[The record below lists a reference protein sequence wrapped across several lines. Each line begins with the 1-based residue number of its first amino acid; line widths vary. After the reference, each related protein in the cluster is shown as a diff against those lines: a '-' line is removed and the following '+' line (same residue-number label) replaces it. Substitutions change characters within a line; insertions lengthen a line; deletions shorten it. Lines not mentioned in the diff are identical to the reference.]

1 MSQIAPGLRR
11 KPESFTLRLAGS
23 GLLAWLTVVLLV
35 ALIYARPTFA
45 NPIQTPH
52 VQAHLVS
59 EFAAAQP
66 EQPFWVALRLTI
78 RDGWHTYW
86 RNPGDSGLA
95 TTIDWTLPE
104 GFTASA
110 IHWPYPERI
119 PVGPLMNFGYHG
131 EVWLLVQIQPPA
143 TLAEAEP
150 VTLQAHAQW
159 LVCEEDCIPEEGVL
173 RLTLP
178 VSAESAPLDPRWSE
192 GFVATRRAL
201 PQPNPWPASFHVTAD
216 ALTLELDAGPSAG
229 NIAELTFFPA
239 EDGIV
244 DHAAPQ
250 TVQRDGSIL
259 RLTAARGGASALP
272 EPLPGVF
279 VLQERLDDG
288 EPVVHAFTLAASH
301 AEPAPPLAY
310 PVLAQSL
317 LLALLGGV
325 LLNLM
330 PCVFPVLSL
339 KALGL
344 ARHAHESPGAVRAHG
359 LAYTAGVLVC
369 FALVA
374 GVLIALRAAGE
385 QIGWGFQLQS
395 PMFVALLAYFMFAL
409 ALSLSG
415 VFEIGGRLMG
425 VGGHWAD
432 RPGYS
437 GSFAT
442 GALAVVVAT
451 PCTAPFMGAALGFA
465 LTQPWSISLTVFLAL
480 GLGLALP
487 YLLLSFSPA
496 LLRFLPRPGPWL
508 ERGKQLLA
516 FPLYATAAWL
526 VWVLS
531 QQAGPDGVAAALAG
545 MILIAFAIWLAQTV
559 RAAGRGWRL
568 TGRVGAAVALVL
580 ALGLTRLPATG
591 PEAGYVA
598 SQPSSAVAWEPF
610 SPARLAELQA
620 AGQPVF
626 VNFTAAWCITCLVN
640 ERVALSSARVALELA
655 DREVVALKAD
665 WTHRDP
671 VITSALA
678 TFGRGGVPLYLLYA
692 PEATEPVIL
701 PQILTEALLLQTL
714 ENLPTL

>member
-1 MSQIAPGLRR
+1 MPTIALGLRR
-11 KPESFTLRLAGS
+11 KLESFTPRLTGFR
-23 GLLAWLTVVLLV
+23 LLAWLTVILLIGW
-35 ALIYARPTFA
+35 LQARPA
-45 NPIQTPH
+45 GAKPVQTPH
-52 VQAHLVS
+52 VQAHLIS
-59 EFAAAQP
+59 EVAAARAG
-66 EQPFWVALRLTI
+66 QPFWVALRLNM

-104 GFTASA
+104 GFTASE

-131 EVWLLVQIQPPA
+131 EVWLLTQIQPPA
-143 TLAEAEP
+143 TLVEAEP
-150 VTLQAHAQW
+150 LALQAHARW
-159 LVCEEDCIPEEGVL
+159 LVCEEDCIPEEAVL
-173 RLTLP
+173 SLTLP
-178 VSAESAPLDPRWSE
+178 VGAESALVDPRWTE
-192 GFVATRRAL
+192 GFAATRRAL
-201 PQPNPWPASFHVTAD
+201 PQPNPWPASFQATVD
-216 ALTLELDAGPSAG
+216 VLTLELKAGPSAG
-229 NIAELTFFPA
+229 NIAGLAFFPA
-239 EDGIV
+239 EDGII

-250 TVQRDGSIL
+250 TIQHDGSTIQ
-259 RLTAARGGASALP
+259 LTVARGFAPTLS
-272 EPLPGVF
+272 EPLAGVF
-279 VLQERLDDG
+279 VLQEWLGDG

-301 AEPAPPLAY
+301 AEPATPLAY
-310 PVLAQSL
+310 PILAQSL

-359 LAYTAGVLVC
+359 LAYTAGILVC

-425 VGGHWAD
+425 LGGRWAD

-465 LTQPWSISLTVFLAL
+465 LTQPWLVSLAVFQAL

-531 QQAGPDGVAAALAG
+531 HQAGPDGVAAALAG
-545 MILIAFAIWLAQTV
+545 MILIAFAIWLAQAV

-568 TGRVGAAVALVL
+568 TGRAGAALALVL
-580 ALGLTRLPATG
+580 ALGLTRLPATDLE
-591 PEAGYVA
+591 PA
-598 SQPSSAVAWEPF
+598 SAAAQPASAIPWEPF

-620 AGQPVF
+620 AGRPVF

-655 DREVVALKAD
+655 DREVATLKAD

-671 VITSALA
+671 VITAALA
-678 TFGRGGVPLYLLYA
+678 DFGRGGVPLYLLYA
-692 PEATEPVIL
+692 PQAKEPAIL
-701 PQILTEALLLQTL
+701 PQILTEALVLQNLQTL
-714 ENLPTL
+714 

>member
-1 MSQIAPGLRR
+1 MPKIVSGLRR
-11 KPESFTLRLAGS
+11 EPERFTLGPT
-23 GLLAWLTVVLLV
+23 GLHPRVWFAAILLIG
-35 ALIYARPTFA
+35 LIHVCPVFA
-45 NPIQTPH
+45 NPVQTPH
-52 VQAHLVS
+52 VRAHLFS
-59 EFAAAQP
+59 EVTSVQP
-66 EQPFWVALRLTI
+66 GQPFWVALRLSM

-95 TTIDWTLPE
+95 TVIDWILPE
-104 GFTASA
+104 GFIASE

-119 PVGPLMNFGYHG
+119 PIGPLVNYGYHG
-131 EVWLLVQIQPPA
+131 EVWLLTQIQPLA
-143 TLAEAEP
+143 TLVETAPLTLEARA
-150 VTLQAHAQW
+150 LW
-159 LVCEEDCIPEEGVL
+159 LVCEKDCIPEEAVL

-178 VSAESAPLDPRWSE
+178 VRTESPPIDPRWAD
-192 GFVATRRAL
+192 GFAATRRAL
-201 PQPNPWPASFHVTAD
+201 PQPSPWPIAFQATAD
-216 ALTLELDAGPSAG
+216 ALTLELAAGPAAG

-239 EDGIV
+239 GDGLI

-250 TVQRDGSIL
+250 NVRRDGATV
-259 RLTAARGGASALP
+259 RLTVARGAAPALP
-272 EPLPGVF
+272 EPLAGVI
-279 VLQERLDDG
+279 VLREQLDNG
-288 EPVVHAFTLAASH
+288 EPAVHAFTLAAAR
-301 AEPAPPLAY
+301 AEPAPSPAAS
-310 PVLAQSL
+310 PPFARAV

-344 ARHAHESPGAVRAHG
+344 ARHAHESPGTVRVHG

-395 PMFVALLAYFMFAL
+395 PAFVALLAYFMFAL

-415 VFEIGGRLMG
+415 VFIIGGRLMG
-425 VGGHWAD
+425 LGGNWAD
-432 RPGYS
+432 RPGYA

-442 GALAVVVAT
+442 GVLAVVVAT

-465 LTQPWSISLTVFLAL
+465 LTQPWPVSLVVFQAL

-508 ERGKQLLA
+508 EYGKQLLA
-516 FPLYATAAWL
+516 FPLYATVAWL

-531 QQAGPDGVAAALAG
+531 RQAGPDGVAAVLAG
-545 MILIAFAIWLAQTV
+545 LILTAFALWLAQTV

-568 TGRVGAAVALVL
+568 AGRAGAGLALVL
-580 ALGLTRLPATG
+580 ALGLARLPATTG
-591 PEAGYVA
+591 AESAYA
-598 SQPSSAVAWEPF
+598 AARPSSAVAWEPF

-640 ERVALSSARVALELA
+640 ERIALSSPRVAMELA
-655 DREVVALKAD
+655 ERKVVTLKAD

-671 VITSALA
+671 VITTALA
-678 TFGRGGVPLYLLYA
+678 AFGRAGVPLYLLYS
-692 PEATEPVIL
+692 PRTVEPVIL
-701 PQILTEALLLQTL
+701 PPILTEALLLQTL
-714 ENLPTL
+714 QTL

>member
-1 MSQIAPGLRR
+1 MPKIASGLRG
-11 KPESFTLRLAGS
+11 KPENVTLGLTGFRPLSWLAVILLAG
-23 GLLAWLTVVLLV
+23 LLQAFP
-35 ALIYARPTFA
+35 AGA
-45 NPIQTPH
+45 NPVQTPH

-59 EFAAAQP
+59 EVVAVRP
-66 EQPFWVALRLTI
+66 GQPFWVALRLNM

-104 GFTASA
+104 GFTASE

-131 EVWLLVQIQPPA
+131 EVWLLVQIQSSA
-143 TLAEAEP
+143 TLTEAESL
-150 VTLQAHAQW
+150 TLQAHAQW

-178 VSAESAPLDPRWSE
+178 VGVESAPLDPRWSE
-192 GFVATRRAL
+192 GFAATRRAL

-216 ALTLELDAGPSAG
+216 ALTLELNAGPSAG
-229 NIAELTFFPA
+229 NIVDLTFFPA
-239 EDGIV
+239 EDGDI

-250 TVQRDGSIL
+250 TVQRDGSTV
-259 RLTAARGGASALP
+259 RLTAARGAGSALP
-272 EPLPGVF
+272 EPLTGVF

-288 EPVVHAFTLAASH
+288 EPAVHAFTLAASL
-301 AEPAPPLAY
+301 AEPATPLAY
-310 PVLAQSL
+310 PVLAESL

-344 ARHAHESPGAVRAHG
+344 ARHAHESPGVVRAHG

-374 GVLIALRAAGE
+374 GALIALRAAGE

-580 ALGLTRLPATG
+580 ALGLTRLPNTDLEPAH
-591 PEAGYVA
+591 AAA
-598 SQPSSAVAWEPF
+598 SPSSAVAWEPF

-620 AGQPVF
+620 AGRPVF

-640 ERVALSSARVALELA
+640 ERVALSSARVAMELA
-655 DREVVALKAD
+655 NREIVALKAD

-671 VITSALA
+671 VITTALA
-678 TFGRGGVPLYLLYA
+678 AFGRGGVPLYLLYSPQA
-692 PEATEPVIL
+692 AEPVIL
-701 PQILTEALLLQTL
+701 PQILTEALVLQNLQTL
-714 ENLPTL
+714 

>member
-1 MSQIAPGLRR
+1 MPIIALGLRGKSETVTPGSTGFR
-11 KPESFTLRLAGS
+11 PLSWLAVILLS
-23 GLLAWLTVVLLV
+23 GLLHAF
-35 ALIYARPTFA
+35 PTFA
-45 NPIQTPH
+45 NPVQTPH

-59 EFAAAQP
+59 EVAAAQP
-66 EQPFWVALRLTI
+66 GQPFWVALRLTM

-104 GFTASA
+104 GFTASE

-119 PVGPLMNFGYHG
+119 PVGPLMNYGYHG
-131 EVWLLVQIQPPA
+131 EVWLLTQIQPPP
-143 TLAEAEP
+143 TLAEVEP
-150 VTLQAHAQW
+150 LTLQAHARW
-159 LVCEEDCIPEEGVL
+159 LVCEEDCIPEEAVL

-178 VSAESAPLDPRWSE
+178 VGAESAPLDPRWSE
-192 GFVATRRAL
+192 GFAATRRAL
-201 PQPNPWPASFHVTAD
+201 PQPNPWPTFFQATAD
-216 ALTLELDAGPSAG
+216 ALTLELNAGPSTG

-239 EDGIV
+239 EDGII

-250 TVQRDGSIL
+250 TIQRDGSTV
-259 RLTAARGGASALP
+259 RLTVARGAAPELP
-272 EPLPGVF
+272 EPLAGVF

-288 EPVVHAFTLAASH
+288 KPVVHAFTLAASH
-301 AEPAPPLAY
+301 AEPATPLAY

-317 LLALLGGV
+317 LLALLGGM

-374 GVLIALRAAGE
+374 GILIALRAAGE

-425 VGGHWAD
+425 IGGNWAD

-465 LTQPWSISLTVFLAL
+465 LTQPWLVSLTVFLAL

-531 QQAGPDGVAAALAG
+531 RQAGPDGVAAALAG
-545 MILIAFAIWLAQTV
+545 MILIAFAIWLARTV

-568 TGRVGAAVALVL
+568 TGRAGAAVALLL
-580 ALGLTRLPATG
+580 ALGLTRLPNADFEPAQAAT
-591 PEAGYVA
+591 
-598 SQPSSAVAWEPF
+598 SPSSAVAWEPF
-610 SPARLAELQA
+610 SPARLEELQA
-620 AGQPVF
+620 AGRPVF

-640 ERVALSSARVALELA
+640 ERVALSSARVALEMA

-671 VITSALA
+671 VITATLA
-678 TFGRGGVPLYLLYA
+678 AFGRGGVPLYLLYSSQ
-692 PEATEPVIL
+692 ATEPVIL
-701 PQILTEALLLQTL
+701 PQILTEALVLQNLQTL
-714 ENLPTL
+714 

>member
-1 MSQIAPGLRR
+1 MPKIASGLRR
-11 KPESFTLRLAGS
+11 KPENVILALTGFRPFSWLAVILLAG
-23 GLLAWLTVVLLV
+23 LLHAFP
-35 ALIYARPTFA
+35 AFA
-45 NPIQTPH
+45 NPVQTPH
-52 VQAHLVS
+52 VQAHLVG
-59 EFAAAQP
+59 EVAAVRP
-66 EQPFWVALRLTI
+66 GQPFWVALRLTM

-104 GFTASA
+104 GFTASE
-110 IHWPYPERI
+110 IRWPYPERI

-131 EVWLLVQIQPPA
+131 KVWLLVQIQPPA
-143 TLAEAEP
+143 TLADSEP
-150 VTLQAHAQW
+150 LTLQAHARW
-159 LVCEEDCIPEEGVL
+159 LVCEEDCIPEEAVL

-178 VSAESAPLDPRWSE
+178 VGTESTPLDPRWSE
-192 GFVATRRAL
+192 GFAATRRAL
-201 PQPNPWPASFHVTAD
+201 PQPNPWPASFHVTTD

-229 NIAELTFFPA
+229 NIADLTFFPA
-239 EDGIV
+239 ADGII

-250 TVQRDGSIL
+250 TVQRDGSIV
-259 RLTAARGGASALP
+259 RLTVARGAAPALP
-272 EPLPGVF
+272 EPLTGVF
-279 VLQERLDDG
+279 VIQERLDDG
-288 EPVVHAFTLAASH
+288 QSAVHAFTLAASH
-301 AEPAPPLAY
+301 AEPATPLAY
-310 PVLAQSL
+310 PALAQSL

-425 VGGHWAD
+425 IGGTLAD

-465 LTQPWSISLTVFLAL
+465 LTQPWLVSLTVFLAL

-545 MILIAFAIWLAQTV
+545 MILIAFAIWLAQAV

-568 TGRVGAAVALVL
+568 TGCAGAALALVL
-580 ALGLTRLPATG
+580 ALGLTRLPATE
-591 PEAGYVA
+591 PESSYVA
-598 SQPSSAVAWEPF
+598 SQASSAVAWEPF

-620 AGQPVF
+620 AGRPVF

-640 ERVALSSARVALELA
+640 ERVALSSARVALELV

-671 VITSALA
+671 VITAALA
-678 TFGRGGVPLYLLYA
+678 DFGRGGVPLYLLYA
-692 PEATEPVIL
+692 PQATEPVIL
-701 PQILTEALLLQTL
+701 PQILTEALVLQNLQTL
-714 ENLPTL
+714 